1 MNHWIIVVITLVF
14 SALCSGLEI
23 AFNSINRLQLE
34 VELTKNSFSAK
45 LIRLFF
51 KNQSRFITSLL
62 LGNNIALIV
71 YGMSMSQLLLPVA
84 QWMLPASLENDFMIL
99 LVQTVLATLLVLLV
113 GEFLPKMLF
122 RINPNAILSFFALPT
137 FVCYCLL
144 YPLIL
149 IYTGVSEFIIRYV
162 LRLKVDRQEYK
173 FSTVDLNDYIAEYA
187 DPEEADEDM
196 QQEIQLF
203 QNVMEFRS
211 VKLRECMGPRNEIES
226 VKLTDSIDV
235 VKARFE
241 ETKHS
246 KLIVIGESIDDIVGY
261 IHLNDVVRVIAEHR
275 EATLNDLVRTIDFF
289 PETYTAD
296 RLLKHFIQK
305 RQGVAAVVDEFGGT
319 AGIVTMEDVVEE
331 IFGEIDDEYDVED
344 EVEKT
349 VDDNTFVFSARLEID
364 YLNDNY
370 KLDLPVSDDYE
381 TLAGMI
387 LHYCESIPEVG
398 EVLEIGNYKVKIL
411 KASHMEVRQNA
422 SPCGL
427 KNKNETFVLLS

>member
-1 MNHWIIVVITLVF
+1 MNSWIVVVITLFF

-45 LIRLFF
+45 IIRLFY

-62 LGNNIALIV
+62 LGNNIALII
-71 YGMSMSQLLLPVA
+71 YGMSLSLLLNDPVVHWL
-84 QWMLPASLENDFMIL
+84 QTVSLENDFTVL
-99 LVQTVLATLLVLLV
+99 LVKTVLATLLVLLV
-113 GEFLPKMLF
+113 AEFLPKVLF

-137 FVCYCLL
+137 FICYCLL

-149 IYTGVSEFIIRYV
+149 IYTGISEFIIRYV
-162 LRLKVDRQEYK
+162 LRLKVDSQEYQ

-226 VKLTDSIDV
+226 VKITDSIEA

-261 IHLNDVVRVIAEHR
+261 VHLNDVVRAIAEHLDV
-275 EATLNDLVRTIDFF
+275 TMDDLVRTIDFF

-331 IFGEIDDEYDVED
+331 IFGEIDDEYDVEE
-344 EVEKT
+344 EVER
-349 VDDNTFVFSARLEID
+349 VIDDNTFVFSARLEID
-364 YLNDNY
+364 YLNDTY
-370 KLDLPVSDDYE
+370 KLDLPASDDYE
-381 TLAGMI
+381 TLAGMV
-387 LHYCESIPEVG
+387 LHYCESIPEPG
-398 EVLEIGNYKVKIL
+398 QELTIGKYQIKVL
-411 KASHMEVRQNA
+411 KASNMKLDEVE
-422 SPCGL
+422 L
-427 KNKNETFVLLS
+427 KVDDK

>member
-1 MNHWIIVVITLVF
+1 MNSWIIVVVTLFF

-34 VELTKNSFSAK
+34 VELTKNTFSAK
-45 LIRLFF
+45 LIGLFF

-71 YGMSMSQLLLPVA
+71 YGMSMSQLLDAPVVHWLQA
-84 QWMLPASLENDFMIL
+84 ISLNNDFMIL
-99 LVQTVLATLLVLLV
+99 LVKTILSTLLVLLV

-122 RINPNAILSFFALPT
+122 RINPNAILSFFAFPT
-137 FVCYCLL
+137 FLCYCLL

-149 IYTGVSEFIIRYV
+149 IYTGISEFIIRYM
-162 LRLKVDRQEYK
+162 LRLKVDSEEYK
-173 FSTVDLNDYIAEYA
+173 FSTVDLNDFIAEYA
-187 DPEEADEDM
+187 DTPEADEDM

-226 VKLTDSIDV
+226 VKLTDDIDT

-261 IHLNDVVRVIAEHR
+261 VHLNDVVRVMAEHR
-275 EATLNDLVRTIDFF
+275 NVTMKDLVRRIDFF

-364 YLNDNY
+364 YLNDTY

-381 TLAGMI
+381 TLAGMV
-387 LHYCESIPEVG
+387 LHYCESIPEQGV
-398 EVLEIGNYKVKIL
+398 ELTIGKYRVKIL
-411 KASHMEVRQNA
+411 KASHMKLDEVE
-422 SPCGL
+422 L
-427 KNKNETFVLLS
+427 KIIDK

>member
-1 MNHWIIVVITLVF
+1 MNSWIIVVVTLFF

-34 VELTKNSFSAK
+34 VELTKNSYSAK
-45 LIRLFF
+45 LIGLFF

-71 YGMSMSQLLLPVA
+71 YGMSMSQLLDAPVVHWLQA
-84 QWMLPASLENDFMIL
+84 VSLNNDFMIL
-99 LVQTVLATLLVLLV
+99 LVKTILSTLLVLLV

-122 RINPNAILSFFALPT
+122 RINPNAILSFFAFPT
-137 FVCYCLL
+137 FLCYCLL

-149 IYTGVSEFIIRYV
+149 IYTGISEFIIRYM
-162 LRLKVDRQEYK
+162 LRLKVDSEEYK
-173 FSTVDLNDYIAEYA
+173 FSTVDLNDFIAEYA
-187 DPEEADEDM
+187 DTPEADEDM

-226 VKLTDSIDV
+226 VKLTDDIET

-261 IHLNDVVRVIAEHR
+261 VHLNDVVRVMAEHR
-275 EATLNDLVRTIDFF
+275 NVTMKDLVRRIDFF

-364 YLNDNY
+364 YLNDTY

-381 TLAGMI
+381 TLAGMV
-387 LHYCESIPEVG
+387 LHYCESIPEQG
-398 EVLEIGNYKVKIL
+398 KELTIGKYRVKIL
-411 KASHMEVRQNA
+411 KASHMKLDEVE
-422 SPCGL
+422 L
-427 KNKNETFVLLS
+427 KIINK

>member
-1 MNHWIIVVITLVF
+1 MNSWIVVVITLFF

-45 LIRLFF
+45 IIRLFY

-62 LGNNIALIV
+62 LGNNIALII
-71 YGMSMSQLLLPVA
+71 YGMSLSLLLNDPVVHWLQA
-84 QWMLPASLENDFMIL
+84 VSLDNDFTVL
-99 LVQTVLATLLVLLV
+99 LVKTVLATLLVLLV

-137 FVCYCLL
+137 FICYCLL

-149 IYTGVSEFIIRYV
+149 IYTGISEFIIRYV
-162 LRLKVDRQEYK
+162 LRLKVDRQEYQ

-226 VKLTDSIDV
+226 VKITDSIEA

-261 IHLNDVVRVIAEHR
+261 VHLNDVVRAIAEHLDVTM
-275 EATLNDLVRTIDFF
+275 EDLVRTIDFF

-331 IFGEIDDEYDVED
+331 IFGEIDDEYDVEE
-344 EVEKT
+344 EVER
-349 VDDNTFVFSARLEID
+349 VIDDNTFVFSARLEID
-364 YLNDNY
+364 YLNDTY
-370 KLDLPVSDDYE
+370 KLDLPTSDDYE
-381 TLAGMI
+381 TLAGMV
-387 LHYCESIPEVG
+387 LHYCESIPEQG
-398 EVLEIGNYKVKIL
+398 QELTIGKYQVKVL
-411 KASHMEVRQNA
+411 KASNMKLDEVE
-422 SPCGL
+422 L
-427 KNKNETFVLLS
+427 KVNDK

>member
-1 MNHWIIVVITLVF
+1 MNSWIIVAITLFF

-34 VELTKNSFSAK
+34 VELTKNTFSAK
-45 LIRLFF
+45 IISLFF

-62 LGNNIALIV
+62 LGNNIALII
-71 YGMSMSQLLLPVA
+71 YGMSMSQLLDAPVVHWLQA
-84 QWMLPASLENDFMIL
+84 ISLDNDFMIL
-99 LVQTVLATLLVLLV
+99 LVKTILSTLLVLLV

-122 RINPNAILSFFALPT
+122 RINPNAILSFFAFPT
-137 FVCYCLL
+137 FLCYCLL

-149 IYTGVSEFIIRYV
+149 IYTGVSELIIRYV
-162 LRLKVDRQEYK
+162 LRLKVEREEYK
-173 FSTVDLNDYIAEYA
+173 FSTVDLNDLIAEYA
-187 DPEEADEDM
+187 DAPEADEDM

-226 VKLTDSIDV
+226 VRLTDSIEA

-246 KLIVIGESIDDIVGY
+246 KLIVTGEGIDDIVGY
-261 IHLNDVVRVIAEHR
+261 VHLNDVVRAVAEHR
-275 EATLNDLVRTIDFF
+275 TATLAELIRKIDFF

-296 RLLKHFIQK
+296 QLLKHFIAK

-331 IFGEIDDEYDVED
+331 IFGEIDDEYDVEE
-344 EVEKT
+344 EVEK
-349 VDDNTFVFSARLEID
+349 VLNDNTFVFSARLEID
-364 YLNDNY
+364 YLNDTY

-387 LHYCESIPEVG
+387 LHYCESIPEQG
-398 EVLEIGNYKVKIL
+398 QVLKIGQYRVKIL
-411 KASHMEVRQNA
+411 KASHMKLDEVE
-422 SPCGL
+422 L
-427 KNKNETFVLLS
+427 KIEK

>member
-1 MNHWIIVVITLVF
+1 MNGWIVVAITLFF

-34 VELTKNSFSAK
+34 VELTKNTFSAK
-45 LIRLFF
+45 LIRLFL
-51 KNQSRFITSLL
+51 KDQSRFITSLL
-62 LGNNIALIV
+62 LGYNIALII
-71 YGMSMSQLLLPVA
+71 YGMSMSQLLDAPVA
-84 QWMLPASLENDFMIL
+84 LWLQAISLNNDFMVL
-99 LVQTVLATLLVLLV
+99 LVKTVLATLLVLLV

-122 RINPNAILSFFALPT
+122 RINPNAILSFFAFPT
-137 FVCYCLL
+137 FLCYCLL

-162 LRLKVDRQEYK
+162 LRLKVEREEYK
-173 FSTVDLNDYIAEYA
+173 FSTVDLNDFIAEYA
-187 DPEEADEDM
+187 DAEEADEDM

-211 VKLRECMGPRNEIES
+211 VKLRECLEPRNEIES
-226 VKLTDSIDV
+226 VKLTDSIES

-261 IHLNDVVRVIAEHR
+261 VHLNDVVRAIAEHLDV
-275 EATLNDLVRTIDFF
+275 TLDDLVRTIDFF

-331 IFGEIDDEYDVED
+331 IFGEIDDEYDVEE

-349 VDDNTFVFSARLEID
+349 VGTNTFVFSARLEID
-364 YLNDNY
+364 YLNDTY

-387 LHYCESIPEVG
+387 LHYCESIPEQG
-398 EVLEIGNYKVKIL
+398 QELTIGKYRVKIL
-411 KASHMEVRQNA
+411 KASNMKLDEVE
-422 SPCGL
+422 L
-427 KNKNETFVLLS
+427 KVDDK

>member
-1 MNHWIIVVITLVF
+1 MDSWLIVAITLFF

-34 VELTKNSFSAK
+34 VELTKNTFSAK
-45 LIRLFF
+45 IIRLFF
-51 KNQSRFITSLL
+51 KNQSRFMTSLL
-62 LGNNIALIV
+62 LGNNIALII
-71 YGMSMSQLLLPVA
+71 YGMNMSQLLDGPVI
-84 QWMLPASLENDFMIL
+84 QWLQYVSLNNDFMVL
-99 LVQTVLATLLVLLV
+99 LVKTILSTLLVLLV
-113 GEFLPKMLF
+113 GEFLPKVLF
-122 RINPNAILSFFALPT
+122 RIDPNAILSFFALPT

-149 IYTGVSEFIIRYV
+149 IYTCISEFIIRYV
-162 LRLKVDRQEYK
+162 LRLNVDREEYT

-226 VKLTDSIDV
+226 VKLTDSIETI
-235 VKARFE
+235 KIRFE

-246 KLIVIGESIDDIVGY
+246 KLIVIGEGIDDIVGY
-261 IHLNDVVRVIAEHR
+261 VHLNDVVRTVAEHR
-275 EATLNDLVRTIDFF
+275 EVSLADLIRKIDFF

-296 RLLKHFIQK
+296 RLLKHFIQH

-331 IFGEIDDEYDVED
+331 IFGEIDDEYDVEK
-344 EVEKT
+344 EVEKII
-349 VDDNTFVFSARLEID
+349 DNNTFIFSARLEID
-364 YLNDNY
+364 YLNDTY

-387 LHYCESIPEVG
+387 LHYCESIPEPG
-398 EVLEIGNYKVKIL
+398 QVLEIGNYRVKIL
-411 KASHMEVRQNA
+411 KASDMKLDEVELQ
-422 SPCGL
+422 L
-427 KNKNETFVLLS
+427 KYK

>member
-1 MNHWIIVVITLVF
+1 MDNWIIVAVTLFF

-34 VELTKNSFSAK
+34 VELTKNTFSAK
-45 LIRLFF
+45 IISLFY

-62 LGNNIALIV
+62 LGNNIALII
-71 YGMSMSQLLLPVA
+71 YGMSMSQLLDAPIVHGLQAV
-84 QWMLPASLENDFMIL
+84 SLNNDFMVL
-99 LVQTVLATLLVLLV
+99 LAKTILATLLVLLV

-122 RINPNAILSFFALPT
+122 RINPNAILSFFAFPT

-149 IYTGVSEFIIRYV
+149 VYTGISEFIIRYI
-162 LRLKVDRQEYK
+162 LRLKVDREEYK

-226 VKLTDSIDV
+226 VKLTDSIDA

-261 IHLNDVVRVIAEHR
+261 VHLNDVVRAIAEHR
-275 EATLNDLVRTIDFF
+275 DVTMNDLVRRIDFF

-331 IFGEIDDEYDVED
+331 IFGEIDDEYDVEE
-344 EVEKT
+344 EVER
-349 VDDNTFVFSARLEID
+349 VIDDNTFVFSARLEID
-364 YLNDNY
+364 YLNDTY

-387 LHYCESIPEVG
+387 LHYCESIPEQG
-398 EVLEIGNYKVKIL
+398 EELTIGKYQVKVL
-411 KASHMEVRQNA
+411 KASNMKLDEVE
-422 SPCGL
+422 L
-427 KNKNETFVLLS
+427 KVDSK

>member
-1 MNHWIIVVITLVF
+1 MHSWTVVAISLFF

-34 VELTKNSFSAK
+34 VELTKNTFSAK
-45 LIRLFF
+45 IISLFF

-62 LGNNIALIV
+62 LGNNIALII
-71 YGMSMSQLLLPVA
+71 YGMSMSQLLDAPVVGWLQA
-84 QWMLPASLENDFMIL
+84 VSLNNDFMVLLLKTIL
-99 LVQTVLATLLVLLV
+99 STLLVLLV

-137 FVCYCLL
+137 FLCYCLL

-149 IYTGVSEFIIRYV
+149 VYTGISELIIRYV
-162 LRLKVDRQEYK
+162 LRLKIDSEEYK

-187 DPEEADEDM
+187 DPEEADQDM

-226 VKLTDSIDV
+226 VKLTDSIET
-235 VKARFE
+235 VKAHFE

-246 KLIVIGESIDDIVGY
+246 KLIVTGEGIDDIVGY
-261 IHLNDVVRVIAEHR
+261 IHLNDVVRAIAEHR
-275 EATLNDLVRTIDFF
+275 NATMSDLVRPIGFF

-331 IFGEIDDEYDVED
+331 IFGEIDDEYDIEE

-349 VDDNTFVFSARLEID
+349 IGDNTFIFSARLEID
-364 YLNDNY
+364 YLNNTY

-387 LHYCESIPEVG
+387 LHFCESIPEQG
-398 EVLEIGNYKVKIL
+398 QELTIGKYQIKIL
-411 KASHMEVRQNA
+411 KASHTKLDEVELR
-422 SPCGL
+422 SEV
-427 KNKNETFVLLS
+427 K

>member
-1 MNHWIIVVITLVF
+1 MDSWIVVTVTLFF

-34 VELTKNSFSAK
+34 VELTKNTFSAK
-45 LIRLFF
+45 LIGLFF
-51 KNQSRFITSLL
+51 KSQSRFITSLL
-62 LGNNIALIV
+62 LGNNIALII
-71 YGMSMSQLLLPVA
+71 YGMSMSQLLDAPVVHWLQA
-84 QWMLPASLENDFMIL
+84 ISLSNDFMVL
-99 LVQTVLATLLVLLV
+99 LVKTILSTLLVLLV

-122 RINPNAILSFFALPT
+122 RINPNAILSFFAFPT
-137 FVCYCLL
+137 FLCYCLL

-149 IYTGVSEFIIRYV
+149 IYTGISEFIIRYL
-162 LRLKVDRQEYK
+162 LRLKVDSEEYK
-173 FSTVDLNDYIAEYA
+173 FSTVDLNDFIAEYA
-187 DPEEADEDM
+187 DTPEADEDM

-226 VKLTDSIDV
+226 VKLTDDIET

-261 IHLNDVVRVIAEHR
+261 VHLNDVVRVMAEHR
-275 EATLNDLVRTIDFF
+275 NVTMKDLVRRIDFF

-305 RQGVAAVVDEFGGT
+305 RQGVAVVVDEFGGT

-364 YLNDNY
+364 YLNNTY

-381 TLAGMI
+381 TLAGMV
-387 LHYCESIPEVG
+387 LHYCESIPEQG
-398 EVLEIGNYKVKIL
+398 EELTIGKYRVKIL
-411 KASHMEVRQNA
+411 KASHMKLDEVE
-422 SPCGL
+422 L
-427 KNKNETFVLLS
+427 KIIDK

>member
-1 MNHWIIVVITLVF
+1 MNSWIVVVITLFF

-45 LIRLFF
+45 IIRLFY

-62 LGNNIALIV
+62 LGNNIALII
-71 YGMSMSQLLLPVA
+71 YGMSLSLLLNDPVVHWL
-84 QWMLPASLENDFMIL
+84 QTVSLENDFTVL
-99 LVQTVLATLLVLLV
+99 LVKTVLATLLVLLV
-113 GEFLPKMLF
+113 AEFLPKVLF

-137 FVCYCLL
+137 FICYCLL

-149 IYTGVSEFIIRYV
+149 IYTGISEFIIRYV
-162 LRLKVDRQEYK
+162 LRLKVDSQEYQ

-226 VKLTDSIDV
+226 VKITDSIEA

-261 IHLNDVVRVIAEHR
+261 VHLNDVVRAIAEHLDV
-275 EATLNDLVRTIDFF
+275 TMDDLVRTIDFF

-331 IFGEIDDEYDVED
+331 IFGEIDDEYDVEE
-344 EVEKT
+344 EVER
-349 VDDNTFVFSARLEID
+349 VIDDNTFVFSARLEID
-364 YLNDNY
+364 YLNDTY
-370 KLDLPVSDDYE
+370 KLDLPASDDYE
-381 TLAGMI
+381 TLAGMV
-387 LHYCESIPEVG
+387 LHYCESIPEPG
-398 EVLEIGNYKVKIL
+398 QELTIGKYQIKVL
-411 KASHMEVRQNA
+411 KASNMKLDEVE
-422 SPCGL
+422 S
-427 KNKNETFVLLS
+427 KVDDK

>member
-1 MNHWIIVVITLVF
+1 MNSWIIVVITLFF

-34 VELTKNSFSAK
+34 VELTKNTFSAK
-45 LIRLFF
+45 VISLFY

-62 LGNNIALIV
+62 LGNNIALII
-71 YGMSMSQLLLPVA
+71 YGMSMSQILDAPVNHWLQA
-84 QWMLPASLENDFMIL
+84 ISFDNDFMVL
-99 LVQTVLATLLVLLV
+99 LVKTVLATLLVLLV

-122 RINPNAILSFFALPT
+122 RINPNAILSFFAFPT
-137 FVCYCLL
+137 FLCYCLL

-149 IYTGVSEFIIRYV
+149 VYTGISEFIIRYV
-162 LRLKVDRQEYK
+162 LRLKVDREEYR

-187 DPEEADEDM
+187 DAQEADEDM

-226 VKLTDSIDV
+226 VKLTDTIEA

-261 IHLNDVVRVIAEHR
+261 VHLNDVVRAIAEHR
-275 EATLNDLVRTIDFF
+275 DVTMNDLVRRIDFF

-331 IFGEIDDEYDVED
+331 IFGEIDDEYDVEE
-344 EVEKT
+344 EVER
-349 VDDNTFVFSARLEID
+349 VIDDKTFVFSARLEID
-364 YLNDNY
+364 YLNDTY
-370 KLDLPVSDDYE
+370 KFDLPTSDDYE
-381 TLAGMI
+381 TLAGMV
-387 LHYCESIPEVG
+387 LHYCESIPEQG
-398 EVLEIGNYKVKIL
+398 EELTIGKYRVKIL
-411 KASHMEVRQNA
+411 KASNMKLDEVE
-422 SPCGL
+422 L
-427 KNKNETFVLLS
+427 KVEDK

>member
-1 MNHWIIVVITLVF
+1 MDSWIIVAITLFF

-34 VELTKNSFSAK
+34 VELTKNTFSAK
-45 LIRLFF
+45 IISLFYR
-51 KNQSRFITSLL
+51 NQSRFITSLL
-62 LGNNIALIV
+62 LGNNIALII
-71 YGMSMSQLLLPVA
+71 YGMSMSQLLDVPVH
-84 QWMLPASLENDFMIL
+84 QWLQAISLDNDFMVL
-99 LVQTVLATLLVLLV
+99 LVKTVLATLLVLLA

-122 RINPNAILSFFALPT
+122 RINPNAILSFFAFPT
-137 FVCYCLL
+137 FLCYCLL

-149 IYTGVSEFIIRYV
+149 IYTGISEFIIRYV
-162 LRLKVDRQEYK
+162 LRLKVDREEYK

-187 DPEEADEDM
+187 DTQEADEDM

-226 VKLTDSIDV
+226 VKITDSIDV

-261 IHLNDVVRVIAEHR
+261 VHLNDVVRAIAEHLDVTM
-275 EATLNDLVRTIDFF
+275 EDLVRTIDFF

-331 IFGEIDDEYDVED
+331 IFGEIDDEYDVEE
-344 EVEKT
+344 EVER
-349 VDDNTFVFSARLEID
+349 VIDDNTFVFSARLEID
-364 YLNDNY
+364 YLNDTY
-370 KLDLPVSDDYE
+370 KFDLPTSDDYE

-387 LHYCESIPEVG
+387 LHYCESIPEQG
-398 EVLEIGNYKVKIL
+398 EELTIGKYRVKIL
-411 KASHMEVRQNA
+411 KASNMKLDEVE
-422 SPCGL
+422 L
-427 KNKNETFVLLS
+427 KVGDK

>member
-1 MNHWIIVVITLVF
+1 MDSWIIVAITLFF

-34 VELTKNSFSAK
+34 VELTKNTFSAK
-45 LIRLFF
+45 IISLFYR
-51 KNQSRFITSLL
+51 NQSRFITSLL
-62 LGNNIALIV
+62 LGNNIALII
-71 YGMSMSQLLLPVA
+71 YGMSMSQLLDVPVN
-84 QWMLPASLENDFMIL
+84 QWLQAISLDNDFMVL
-99 LVQTVLATLLVLLV
+99 LVKTVLATLLVLLA

-122 RINPNAILSFFALPT
+122 RINPNAILSFFAFPT
-137 FVCYCLL
+137 FLCYCLL

-149 IYTGVSEFIIRYV
+149 IYTGISEFIIRYV
-162 LRLKVDRQEYK
+162 LRLKVDREEYK

-187 DPEEADEDM
+187 DTQEADEDM

-226 VKLTDSIDV
+226 VKITDSIDV

-261 IHLNDVVRVIAEHR
+261 VHLNDVVRAIAEHLDVTM
-275 EATLNDLVRTIDFF
+275 EDLVRTIDFF

-331 IFGEIDDEYDVED
+331 IFGEIDDEYDVEE
-344 EVEKT
+344 EVER
-349 VDDNTFVFSARLEID
+349 VIDDNTFVFSARLEID
-364 YLNDNY
+364 YLNDTY
-370 KLDLPVSDDYE
+370 KFDLPTSDDYE

-387 LHYCESIPEVG
+387 LHYCESIPEQG
-398 EVLEIGNYKVKIL
+398 EELTIGKYRVKIL
-411 KASHMEVRQNA
+411 KASNMKLDEVE
-422 SPCGL
+422 L
-427 KNKNETFVLLS
+427 KVGDK

>member
-1 MNHWIIVVITLVF
+1 MSHWIVVVVTLFF

-34 VELTKNSFSAK
+34 VELTKNTFSAK
-45 LIRLFF
+45 LISLFY

-62 LGNNIALIV
+62 LGNNIALII
-71 YGMSMSQLLLPVA
+71 YGMSMAQLLDAPVN
-84 QWMLPASLENDFMIL
+84 QWLQAISLDNDLTVL
-99 LVQTVLATLLVLLV
+99 LVKTILATLLVLLV

-122 RINPNAILSFFALPT
+122 RINPNAILSFFAFPT
-137 FVCYCLL
+137 FVCYCLF
-144 YPLIL
+144 YPLTML
-149 IYTGVSEFIIRYV
+149 YTGISEFIIRYV
-162 LRLKVDRQEYK
+162 LRLRVDKEEYK
-173 FSTVDLNDYIAEYA
+173 FSTVDLNDFIAEYA

-226 VKLTDSIDV
+226 VRLSDSIEA

-261 IHLNDVVRVIAEHR
+261 VHLNDVVRVVAEHR
-275 EATLNDLVRTIDFF
+275 EAVLADIIRKIDFF

-331 IFGEIDDEYDVED
+331 IFGEIDDEYDVEEEKE
-344 EVEKT
+344 EV
-349 VDDNTFVFSARLEID
+349 VGDNTFVFSARLEID
-364 YLNDNY
+364 YLNETY

-387 LHYCESIPEVG
+387 LHYCESIPEQG
-398 EVLEIGNYKVKIL
+398 EVLEIGNYRVKIL
-411 KASHMEVRQNA
+411 KASHMKLDEVELQIA
-422 SPCGL
+422 
-427 KNKNETFVLLS
+427 NK

>member
-1 MNHWIIVVITLVF
+1 MNHWIVVVITLFF

-51 KNQSRFITSLL
+51 RNQSRFITSLL
-62 LGNNIALIV
+62 LGNNIALII
-71 YGMSMSQLLLPVA
+71 YGMSMSQILDAPVNHWLTA
-84 QWMLPASLENDFMIL
+84 ISFDNDFMVL
-99 LVQTVLATLLVLLV
+99 LVKTILATLLVLLV

-122 RINPNAILSFFALPT
+122 RINPNAILSFFALPA

-149 IYTGVSEFIIRYV
+149 VYTGISEFFIRYV
-162 LRLKVDRQEYK
+162 LHLKVDRQEYK
-173 FSTVDLNDYIAEYA
+173 FSTVDLNDFIAEYA
-187 DPEEADEDM
+187 DPDEVDEDM

-226 VKLTDSIDV
+226 VKLTDSIDA
-235 VKARFE
+235 VKVRFE

-246 KLIVIGESIDDIVGY
+246 KLIVIGDGIDDIVGY
-261 IHLNDVVRVIAEHR
+261 IHLNDVVRAIAEHR
-275 EATLNDLVRTIDFF
+275 EATMNDLVRPIDFF

-344 EVEKT
+344 EVEKQ

-364 YLNDNY
+364 YLNDTY
-370 KLDLPVSDDYE
+370 KLDLPGSEDYE

-387 LHYCESIPEVG
+387 LHYCESIPAVG
-398 EVLEIGNYKVKIL
+398 EVLEIGHYRVKIL
-411 KASHMEVRQNA
+411 KASHMKLDEVELQIK
-422 SPCGL
+422 S
-427 KNKNETFVLLS
+427 K

>member
-1 MNHWIIVVITLVF
+1 MNHWIVVVIALVF

-62 LGNNIALIV
+62 LGNNIALII

-84 QWMLPASLENDFMIL
+84 QWMLPVSLENDFMIL

-122 RINPNAILSFFALPT
+122 RIDQNAILSFFALPT

-144 YPLIL
+144 YPLIMV
-149 IYTGVSEFIIRYV
+149 YTGISEFIIRYV

-275 EATLNDLVRTIDFF
+275 EATLNDMVRAIDFF

-411 KASHMEVRQNA
+411 KASHMKLDEVE
-422 SPCGL
+422 L
-427 KNKNETFVLLS
+427 KIKSK

>member
-1 MNHWIIVVITLVF
+1 MDSWIIVAITLFF

-34 VELTKNSFSAK
+34 VELTKNTFSAK
-45 LIRLFF
+45 IISLFYR
-51 KNQSRFITSLL
+51 NQSRFITSLL
-62 LGNNIALIV
+62 LGNNIALII
-71 YGMSMSQLLLPVA
+71 YGMSMSQLLDVPVN
-84 QWMLPASLENDFMIL
+84 QWLQAISLDNDFMVL
-99 LVQTVLATLLVLLV
+99 LVKTILATLLVLLA

-122 RINPNAILSFFALPT
+122 RINPNAILSFFAFPT
-137 FVCYCLL
+137 FICYCLL

-149 IYTGVSEFIIRYV
+149 IYTGISEFIIRYV
-162 LRLKVDRQEYK
+162 LRLKVDSQEYK

-226 VKLTDSIDV
+226 VKLTDSIDT

-261 IHLNDVVRVIAEHR
+261 VHLNDVVRAIAEHLDVTM
-275 EATLNDLVRTIDFF
+275 EDLVRTIDFF

-331 IFGEIDDEYDVED
+331 IFGEIDDEYDVEE
-344 EVEKT
+344 EVER
-349 VDDNTFVFSARLEID
+349 VIDDNTFVFSARLEID
-364 YLNDNY
+364 YLNDTY
-370 KLDLPVSDDYE
+370 KLDLPTSDDYE
-381 TLAGMI
+381 TLAGMV
-387 LHYCESIPEVG
+387 LHYCESIPEQG
-398 EVLEIGNYKVKIL
+398 QELTIGKYQVKVL
-411 KASHMEVRQNA
+411 KASNMKLDEVELRVN
-422 SPCGL
+422 
-427 KNKNETFVLLS
+427 NK